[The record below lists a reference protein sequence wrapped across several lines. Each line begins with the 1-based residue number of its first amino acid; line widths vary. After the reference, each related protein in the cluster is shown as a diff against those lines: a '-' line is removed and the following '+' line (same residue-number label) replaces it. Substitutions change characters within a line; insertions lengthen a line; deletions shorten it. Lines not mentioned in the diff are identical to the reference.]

1 MSELVDQ
8 ILSRIQLTGSDA
20 SLPETA
26 VAEFRIALATMR
38 DEREIFVT
46 LAYCSVELR
55 DKGLPLAAQQLLELA
70 KIGLRDEAL
79 ERALKD
85 AQKVI
90 PRATGSGLG
99 WRRTQTK
106 PD

>member
-20 SLPETA
+20 SLPESA
-26 VAEFRIALATMR
+26 IAEFRIALASMR
-38 DEREIFVT
+38 EEREIFVT

-55 DKGLPLAAQQLLELA
+55 DKGLARAAQQLLELA

-79 ERALKD
+79 EQAVRD

-90 PRATGSGLG
+90 PRTTGSGLG
-99 WRRTQTK
+99 WRRSPTK

>member
-1 MSELVDQ
+1 MTELVDQ
-8 ILSRIQLTGSDA
+8 ILSRIQLTGADA
-20 SLPETA
+20 ALPDAAIT
-26 VAEFRIALATMR
+26 EFQVTLAAMR

-55 DKGLPLAAQQLLELA
+55 EKGLARAAQQLLELA
-70 KIGLRDEAL
+70 RIGLRDEAL

-85 AQKVI
+85 AQAVI
-90 PRATGSGLG
+90 PRTTGSGLG